1 MQVNMPG
8 LGGLKIE
15 VHTEHEPRLR
25 AIEDEDYSGIVRKV
39 RDIFTEQHGLSP
51 SDEFV
56 ASGLEGLK
64 QYYAV
69 ALLDPLNAH
78 AASPKIDMFWHA
90 HMLHSRQYAE
100 FCDRVVSRFMH
111 HEPLN
116 DENEE
121 EVEAVRRLY
130 DFTLEVL
137 DKMFVRVD
145 PKNFP
150 ARGEADYRLLC
161 SHNRPCNSRI
171 NGLALFPFDPRGVPL
186 SN

>member
-1 MQVNMPG
+1 MKLEMPG
-8 LGGLKIE
+8 MGGLKVE
-15 VHTEHEPRLR
+15 VRPEHEVRLR
-25 AIEDEDYSGIVRKV
+25 AIEDEDYSGVVRKV
-39 RDIFTEQHGLSP
+39 RDIFTEQHGSSP
-51 SDEFV
+51 SDEFI

-78 AASPKIDMFWHA
+78 AVSPKIDMFWHA

-116 DENEE
+116 NEKEE
-121 EVEAVRRLY
+121 EVAAVMRLY

-137 DKMFVRVD
+137 SKMFVRVN

-150 ARGEADYRLLC
+150 AKGDADYRLLC
-161 SHNRPCNSRI
+161 SHNRSCDSHI
-171 NGLALFPFDPRGVPL
+171 NELALFPFDPRGVPL
-186 SN
+186 FN